1 MVLNRLAD
9 ELPAGERRVTMI
21 GGVALALGYGS
32 RRTTDDADVMIDPK
46 EDASEVLAAAEKIA
60 PDFGLPSGWMNEK
73 GRPFV
78 VAVPEHERGRV
89 VLTTASVIF
98 EVPST
103 ERLLGMKLARW
114 AGQTDIEDG
123 KVLLLELKKRFSEV
137 EDVWSAVGGHVV
149 LAKQGYAK
157 HNLEVLWETLE
168 EDGEDD
174 EPA

>member
-1 MVLNRLAD
+1 LVAFPPLA
-9 ELPAGERRVTMI
+9 PP
-21 GGVALALGYGS
+21 GS
-32 RRTTDDADVMIDPK
+32 
-46 EDASEVLAAAEKIA
+46 S
-60 PDFGLPSGWMNEK
+60 
-73 GRPFV
+73 
-78 VAVPEHERGRV
+78 V

-137 EDVWSAVGGHVV
+137 EDVWSAVGGHVLLV
-149 LAKQGYAK
+149 KQGYAK